1 MVTINRGGK
10 LDFQIPKNEY
20 AGRIN
25 TVKLSRDKSEILI
38 GGEGSLPFYSF
49 EGEIKNKPIIAIEVY
64 DSKPSGWLESVK
76 KYYSDVYDD
85 PIKWAKKN
93 ISEFGADAICLQLK
107 GIDPNSGNMKPEEA
121 AELTK
126 KVREAIDKPLIIYGA
141 GPLEKIAEVMKKVSE
156 KNADSNILIGW
167 AEEDNYKTMGAS
179 AMGYKNNLIS
189 LNPLDVN
196 IAKQLNILLTQL
208 GLPDNRIV
216 MDPSISSL
224 GYGIEY
230 CYSAMERL
238 KIAALLQDDK
248 MTQMPMI
255 CNLAPEVWKV
265 KEVKESKEKYPQ
277 WGDQEERGINWETIS
292 AMSTLLAGAN
302 IVVMRHPK
310 AVSIIKEFIE
320 ELL

>member
-1 MVTINRGGK
+1 M
-10 LDFQIPKNEY
+10 DFQIPKNEY
-20 AGRIN
+20 TGRIN
-25 TVKLSRDKSEILI
+25 TVRLSRDKSEVLI
-38 GGEGSLPFYSF
+38 GGECSLPFYSF
-49 EGEIKNKPIIAIEVY
+49 EGEIKNRPIIAIEVY
-64 DSKPSGWLESVK
+64 DSKPSGWPESVD
-76 KYYSDVYDD
+76 KYYRDVYDS
-85 PIKWAKKN
+85 PVSWAKK
-93 ISEFGADAICLQLK
+93 STDEYKADAICLQLK
-107 GIDPNSGNMKPEEA
+107 GINPDAGDMKPEEA

-126 KVREAIDKPLIIYGA
+126 TVREAINKPLIIYGD

-156 KNADSNILIGW
+156 KNADANILMGW

-179 AMGYKNNLIS
+179 AMGYNNNMIA

-208 GLPDNRIV
+208 GLSDNRIV
-216 MDPSISSL
+216 MDPSVSSV

-265 KEVKESKEKYPQ
+265 KEVKESEEQYPE
-277 WGDQEERGINWETIS
+277 WGDLEERGINWETVS
-292 AMSTLLAGAN
+292 AMSMLLAGAN

>member
-1 MVTINRGGK
+1 MA
-10 LDFQIPKNEY
+10 FQIPRNEY
-20 AGRIN
+20 TGSIN
-25 TVKLSRDKSEILI
+25 RVKLGKDKSEAAV
-38 GGEGSLPFYSF
+38 GGEGVLPFCSF
-49 EGEIKNKPIIAIEVY
+49 EGEIPNKPIVAIEVY
-64 DSKPSGWLESVK
+64 DSKPVGWPESVD
-76 KYYSDVYDD
+76 KYYRDVYGD
-85 PIKWAKKN
+85 PIKWAKKS
-93 ISEFGADAICLQLK
+93 ISEFGADAICLQLVSSNPDV
-107 GIDPNSGNMKPEEA
+107 GDMKPEEA

-126 KVREAIDKPLIIYGA
+126 KVREAIDKPLIVYGS
-141 GPLEKIAEVMKKVSE
+141 GTLENIAEVMRKVSE

-179 AMGYKNNLIS
+179 AIGYKNNLIA

-208 GLPDNRIV
+208 GLPADRIV

-238 KIAALLQDDK
+238 RIAAVLQDDK

-265 KEVKESKEKYPQ
+265 KEVKESEENYPE
-277 WGDQEERGINWETIS
+277 WGKQEERGINWETIS

-310 AVSIIKEFIE
+310 AVKLIKEIIE